1 VATVTEHEVL
11 LRRGTLALVRWRAGA
26 GLYREQPDGS
36 FRPAG
41 ALGPEEWRWT
51 LTCAAPVAVFAGA
64 GPPPEPG
71 TAGPLT
77 NGAT

>member
-1 VATVTEHEVL
+1 MTSELEVW
-11 LRRGTLALVRWRAGA
+11 LRRGRLALVRARGGA

-41 ALGPEEWRWT
+41 ALSPDEWRWT
-51 LTCAAPVAVFAGA
+51 LTCAAPVAVCASA
-64 GPPPEPG
+64 EPPPEPG

-77 NGAT
+77 DGGRGV